1 MIKKKNNDKEL
12 AVKAQAG
19 SRRAYNELFNRYEKP
34 LLYFVKKMIKDEMAA
49 EDIVMI
55 SMQNAFSNLEKYQPR
70 YAFSTWIYTITNNN
84 CIDFLRS
91 KIHKTSSKENSIQAQ
106 EEVYVQLM
114 HKSLNPEDL
123 AILKDDLDVAKEFIE
138 AIPERYKEIFKMRV
152 YDQFSYKEI
161 AETMQMPLGTV
172 KGSINRAR
180 EFMGNMR

>member
-1 MIKKKNNDKEL
+1 MNKKKNNDREL
-12 AVKAQAG
+12 ALAAQNG
-19 SRRAYNELFNRYEKP
+19 SRQAYNDLFKRYEKP

-91 KIHKTSSKENSIQAQ
+91 KIHKTSSRENSIQAQ

-123 AILKDDLDVAKEFIE
+123 AILKDDLDIAKEFIE

-161 AETMQMPLGTV
+161 AENMQMPLGTV

-180 EFMGNMR
+180 EFMGSMR